1 MYHDKMLYPFKTA
14 ALLLCISI
22 LPSLSLTAF
31 AQQEET
37 VHYQTATFAGGC
49 FWCVESD
56 FDKVP
61 GVVETISGYI
71 GGHQPD
77 PTYKQVSAGRTGH
90 TEAVQITFN
99 PETISYEALL
109 TIFWRSIDPTTE
121 NRQFCDRGSQYR
133 TGIFYHNAQ
142 QKEHAMRSKSALEK
156 TKPFKAAIVTE
167 IETATKFYPAET
179 YHQDYHNK
187 NPVRYRYYRYGCGR
201 DKRLEELWGKKK
213 G

>member
-1 MYHDKMLYPFKTA
+1 MIRYNILHPLKTA
-14 ALLLCISI
+14 VLLLC
-22 LPSLSLTAF
+22 LTGLSQATF
-31 AQQEET
+31 AQEEKT
-37 VHYQTATFAGGC
+37 VQYQTATFAGGC

-71 GGHQPD
+71 GGHQLD

-99 PETISYEALL
+99 PEAISYEALL
-109 TIFWRSIDPTTE
+109 AHFWHSIDPTTE
-121 NRQFCDRGSQYR
+121 NRQFCDSGSQYR
-133 TGIFYHNAQ
+133 TGIFYHNTQ

-167 IETATKFYPAET
+167 IETATKFYPAEE

-187 NPVRYRYYRYGCGR
+187 NPVRYSYYRYGCGR
-201 DKRLEELWGKKK
+201 DKRLEALWGKKNS
-213 G
+213 